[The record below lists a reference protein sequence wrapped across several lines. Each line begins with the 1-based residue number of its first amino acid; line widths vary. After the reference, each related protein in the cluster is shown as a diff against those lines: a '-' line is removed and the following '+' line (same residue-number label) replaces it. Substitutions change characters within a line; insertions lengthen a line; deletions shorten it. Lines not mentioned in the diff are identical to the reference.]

1 MPRKQLHVFMIDGM
15 RLVPPEI
22 VDWAEASPYACKMR
36 ATGVKTMQ
44 AVLAPHQETAQHLRW
59 CDQNDNSWN
68 ILSSRKGN
76 SRWWN
81 PLDGLKPR
89 TQPVPARRRP
99 RKCDVWL

>member
-15 RLVPPEI
+15 PLVPPEI
-22 VDWAEASPYACKMR
+22 VDWAEAGPYAFKKR

-59 CDQNDNSWN
+59 WDQDYNCWS
-68 ILSSRKGN
+68 ILSSRKDN

-89 TQPVPARRRP
+89 TQPVAAPRRP
-99 RKCDVWL
+99 RKYDIWL